1 MNRNM
6 VGKLAALACA
16 GVLGAAALGGCTQQQ
31 SSQVAQ
37 EVSDNRAYMAQVNQT
52 MDDLKT
58 RMDSF
63 TDAVSRKDV
72 VSMRTQADNAF
83 KVLDS
88 LRAQDAPEALKSIKA
103 DYVEGCDSLQ
113 DALNAYIALYTEIDA
128 ATEAQPFD
136 WTTYD
141 QRLSAIKAT
150 YDQGIAKLEEGDKTA
165 ADMNGN

>member
-16 GVLGAAALGGCTQQQ
+16 GVLGAAALGGCAQQQ

-88 LRAQDAPEALKSIKA
+88 LRTQDAPEALKSIKA

>member
-52 MDDLKT
+52 MDDLQT

-63 TDAVSRKDV
+63 TEAVSRKDV

-88 LRAQDAPEALKSIKA
+88 LRTQDAPEALKSIKA

-113 DALNAYIALYTEIDA
+113 DALNAYITLYTEIDA

>member
-6 VGKLAALACA
+6 VSKLAAIACA
-16 GVLGAAALGGCTQQQ
+16 GVLGAAALGGCAQQQ
-31 SSQVAQ
+31 STQATQ
-37 EVSDNRAYMAQVNQT
+37 EISDNRAYMTQVNQT

-88 LRAQDAPEALKSIKA
+88 LRSQDAPDALKSIKA
-103 DYVEGCDSLQ
+103 DYVEGCDNLQ
-113 DALNAYIALYTEIDA
+113 TALNDYIALYTEIDA

-136 WTTYD
+136 WSTYD
-141 QRLSAIKAT
+141 QRLSDIKST
-150 YDQGIAKLEEGDKTA
+150 YDQGIAKLQEGDKTA
-165 ADMNGN
+165 ADMNSN

>member
-88 LRAQDAPEALKSIKA
+88 LRTQDAPEALKSIKA
-103 DYVEGCDSLQ
+103 DYVEGCDSLE

-128 ATEAQPFD
+128 STESQPFD

-141 QRLSAIKAT
+141 QRLSDIKAT

>member
-88 LRAQDAPEALKSIKA
+88 LRTQDAPEALKSIKA

-113 DALNAYIALYTEIDA
+113 DALNAYITLYTEIDA